1 MGKLKVELKPRVLGL
16 GRLAKELGVTQSH
29 LYRVWT
35 GERRSPRC
43 EAALVAAGVPPQRPG
58 RGRKGA

>member
-1 MGKLKVELKPRVLGL
+1 MGKLKVEMRPRVLGL

-29 LYRVWT
+29 LYRVWI

-43 EAALVAAGVPPQRPG
+43 EAALVAAGVPPRR
-58 RGRKGA
+58 RGRKGV

>member
-1 MGKLKVELKPRVLGL
+1 MGKLKVEMRPRVLGL

-29 LYRVWT
+29 LYRVWN

>member
-1 MGKLKVELKPRVLGL
+1 MGKLKVELRPRVLGL
-16 GRLAKELGVTQSH
+16 GKLAAELGVTQSH
-29 LYRVWT
+29 LYRVWN

>member
-1 MGKLKVELKPRVLGL
+1 MGKLKVELRPRVLGL

-29 LYRVWT
+29 LYRVWN

-43 EAALVAAGVPPQRPG
+43 EAALVAAGVPPQRPC
-58 RGRKGA
+58 RDRKGA